1 MQIQTISDA
10 SFDVV
15 FLFSYTTAVQT
26 LTLKMSWMDPPPPT
40 MEMSE
45 GITLSKDQLKVLRKA
60 FDTFDTE
67 KNGKITCANINII
80 LDMLG
85 HATDTVTVRNIV
97 AEIDHQGTGTLS
109 FDDFCT
115 LAAKF
120 MTEEEEDSEAIKTE
134 LREAFRNQIKIVNL
148 HSGNGYI
155 TTEVLREILSEL
167 DNNMSDEEL
176 DQMIDE
182 IDADG
187 SGTVDFDEFMEVMT
201 G

>member
-1 MQIQTISDA
+1 
-10 SFDVV
+10 
-15 FLFSYTTAVQT
+15 
-26 LTLKMSWMDPPPPT
+26 MSWMDPPPQAF
-40 MEMSE
+40 EMQE

-67 KNGKITCANINII
+67 KKARITCDSINTI

-85 HATDTVTVRNIV
+85 HATDAATVRNIV
-97 AEIDHQGTGTLS
+97 QEIDHQGAGTLS
-109 FDDFCT
+109 FDQFCT
-115 LAAKF
+115 LASKF

-134 LREAFRNQIKIVNL
+134 LREAFRLYDKE
-148 HSGNGYI
+148 GNGYI

>member
-1 MQIQTISDA
+1 
-10 SFDVV
+10 
-15 FLFSYTTAVQT
+15 
-26 LTLKMSWMDPPPPT
+26 MSWMDPPPQAIDL
-40 MEMSE
+40 SE

-115 LAAKF
+115 LAARF

-134 LREAFRNQIKIVNL
+134 LREAFRLYDKE
-148 HSGNGYI
+148 GNGYI

>member
-1 MQIQTISDA
+1 MTRTDR
-10 SFDVV
+10 
-15 FLFSYTTAVQT
+15 L
-26 LTLKMSWMDPPPPT
+26 LKFRFRF
-40 MEMSE
+40 
-45 GITLSKDQLKVLRKA
+45 V
-60 FDTFDTE
+60 
-67 KNGKITCANINII
+67 
-80 LDMLG
+80 
-85 HATDTVTVRNIV
+85 
-97 AEIDHQGTGTLS
+97 GTGTLS

-134 LREAFRNQIKIVNL
+134 LREAFRLYDKEGAKRTAYTIL
-148 HSGNGYI
+148 HYTGGHNGQFIWKYHNILVYLNTNNFYSGNGYI

-187 SGTVDFDEFMEVMT
+187 SGTVDFDGKSNFSNK
-201 G
+201 